1 MSDRLRQFI
10 HRLGPGVITGAS
22 DDDPSGIATYS
33 QAGARYGF
41 SLLWLV
47 GITTPLMISIQSI
60 CALIGRVTGKGLTA
74 AMKDVAGKKLT
85 ALFTVMLLTANIIN
99 IGADIAAIAEVLRI
113 LIGGELFFWAVIVT
127 LLSVLL
133 QVFIRYTKYV
143 RILRFF
149 CLFVLSYAVVVMMIE
164 VDWLSALER
173 FIVPE
178 IHWTRDYLMMIV
190 AVQGTTISPYLFYW
204 QASEEAEEEEDD
216 PNASPLIQSDIRDT
230 EALMRIKV
238 DTTAGMALSN
248 IIAAFIII
256 STAVTLHAH
265 GITKIDTAAEA
276 ALALKPLAGDY
287 AFLLFAL
294 GIIGTGLLAL
304 PVLAGSA
311 AYAVGELAGKP
322 VGLEKRASEAKTF
335 YGVLTAAMIAGLA
348 ITLLKVNII
357 EALFYTAVINGVAAA
372 PIMIITMI
380 IASRQEIMG
389 SYTIPIYLKIGGWTA
404 SLLMLVAAVAMFF

>member
-1 MSDRLRQFI
+1 
-10 HRLGPGVITGAS
+10 
-22 DDDPSGIATYS
+22 
-33 QAGARYGF
+33 
-41 SLLWLV
+41 
-47 GITTPLMISIQSI
+47 
-60 CALIGRVTGKGLTA
+60 
-74 AMKDVAGKKLT
+74 
-85 ALFTVMLLTANIIN
+85 
-99 IGADIAAIAEVLRI
+99 
-113 LIGGELFFWAVIVT
+113 
-127 LLSVLL
+127 
-133 QVFIRYTKYV
+133 
-143 RILRFF
+143 
-149 CLFVLSYAVVVMMIE
+149 
-164 VDWLSALER
+164 
-173 FIVPE
+173 
-178 IHWTRDYLMMIV
+178 MIV
-190 AVQGTTISPYLFYW
+190 AVLGTTISPYLFYW

-265 GITKIDTAAEA
+265 GITNIDTAAEA